1 MSKSEI
7 KDIVVMI
14 IVALA
19 LLCFFLALLW
29 VGLKLN
35 ISQNETNTFGIIK
48 AKKTWKINCGFLTE

>member
-1 MSKSEI
+1 MSKNEI

-35 ISQNETNTFGIIK
+35 ISQNETNTLGIIK
-48 AKKTWKINCGFLTE
+48 AKKTWQINCEFFTK